1 MSDITKFLI
10 QIILTIIIVLILI
23 YEKEILPLKFRNYL
37 FMIKNNKKFFKYL
50 KLENPNREKTI
61 EELEKSEHLLV
72 EIKMFDVFPNKEMN
86 ELIKSIYRLN
96 KKKYKLKNLYLR
108 NKKFGNIDYIDSTN
122 GFYSTTSIA
131 EIIPQKDSHINLI
144 KISCK
149 QVNNQEF
156 IVEFEFILLPKY
168 ENIFINK
175 YYKLGKKYP
184 FIEFYYDDVDFRDKA
199 LQDFWFNLYQ
209 AYLNKILKLNYGKK
223 YILPRVCFISD
234 KNLNLEEV
242 SRDFI
247 TLAYIDSKT
256 NSVTYRILDNDSS
269 PTFYSFFKRIIPNV
283 IEINKIDSKLY
294 YTLFYPIEKMEIKR
308 RLNKYFN
315 SEKNIAHQNFIWLI
329 NKLRNFDEYKRYEKH
344 LNLKTYNQY
353 KYIYNDNDEKIVDSF
368 SQEHYKSLLEE
379 EYRGIYNYLEK
390 VYSQQKD
397 CKTINLSLIAIILTL
412 ITTFY
417 EKIIKFIS
425 SFN

>member
-1 MSDITKFLI
+1 MSDITKFFI
-10 QIILTIIIVLILI
+10 QIILTIITILILI
-23 YEKEILPLKFRNYL
+23 YGKEILPLKLRNYL

-50 KLENPNREKTI
+50 KIKNPNREKTLD
-61 EELEKSEHLLV
+61 ELKSSECLLAK
-72 EIKMFDVFPNKEMN
+72 IKMFDIFSNKEMN
-86 ELIKSIYRLN
+86 NLIKSIYGLN

-122 GFYSTTSIA
+122 GFYSTKNIVKITPKKDLHIRSI
-131 EIIPQKDSHINLI
+131 E
-144 KISCK
+144 ISCK

-156 IVEFEFILLPKY
+156 IVEFEFTLLAKY
-168 ENIFINK
+168 ENIFINNH
-175 YYKLGKKYP
+175 YKLGKKFP
-184 FIEFYYDDVDFRDKA
+184 FIEFYYDDIDFRDKA
-199 LQDFWFNLYQ
+199 LQDFWISLYQ
-209 AYLNKILKLNYGKK
+209 AYLNKILKLNYGKR

-242 SRDFI
+242 HRDFI
-247 TLAYIDSKT
+247 TLTYIDLQNK
-256 NSVTYRILDNDSS
+256 SVTYRELDDNSS
-269 PTFYSFFKRIIPNV
+269 PTFYSCFKKEVPKV
-283 IEINKIDSKLY
+283 IEINEIDSKLY

-315 SEKNIAHQNFIWLI
+315 SQKNITHKNFIWLI
-329 NKLRNFDEYKRYEKH
+329 NKLRNFDEYRRYEKN
-344 LNLKTYNQY
+344 LNLETYNKY
-353 KYIYNDNDEKIVDSF
+353 KYIYYENDEKIVDSF

-390 VYSQQKD
+390 IYSQQKERR
-397 CKTINLSLIAIILTL
+397 TINLAFGAIILTI

-417 EKIIKFIS
+417 EKIIKLIS